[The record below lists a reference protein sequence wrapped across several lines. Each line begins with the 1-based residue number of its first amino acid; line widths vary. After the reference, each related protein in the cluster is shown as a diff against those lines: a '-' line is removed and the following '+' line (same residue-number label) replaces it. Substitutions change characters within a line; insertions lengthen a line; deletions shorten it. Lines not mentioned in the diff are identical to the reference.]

1 MTRYA
6 FCFGP
11 VHPTRR
17 VYANYYSQVEP
28 SEKQPQVDHPRK
40 ETKKRNGPVARTPLR
55 RRRPDPKASP
65 LSEKS
70 KPVRQK
76 KVASTPI
83 VDIPDT
89 EEDSASKDTNES
101 ELISETTQDQPVLI
115 RSGSRRST
123 ITGNEI
129 SPLYSEIRKTEESVV
144 DIKIDDMKRQHDL
157 ELLQWQAKIDRLE
170 DQLNVNVR
178 LLSLEKD
185 TRESQTKALKG
196 LLNKAKAEADSLRV
210 ELKSLRDLQT
220 DYKQYRKTHPR
231 KSLVAA
237 DSEEATKKDAEDLQ
251 LEFNEK
257 RRELE
262 LKHAKEIED
271 LQADFAVQL
280 TNTEQHYQHR
290 LEEEQNKLLLES
302 QIELEKLA
310 KVKDK
315 ELEIFKESQ
324 ERKQRRTSQFVSTV
338 EYEKLKE
345 EFEQLTKQVERE
357 KVSSA
362 VRSRFASPNAKSAAV
377 AANDAK
383 QLRTELAELRKELVK
398 KSNAVDKAQVE
409 LDKLRSQIQTSKS
422 VTETKMTLLKN
433 KIKGLE
439 TQLARRTE
447 LRTPTGTNPLTPV
460 AGGSGPGTRF
470 HRLADPG
477 TANKRGTLSATSTP
491 IPKFSNFSTS
501 PFLRTGGAAELKAIP
516 GSGGST
522 PSGRIPH
529 RSPVITSSRST
540 TPVSKLVTPSKRPTA
555 TPRSQIPRATGA
567 AAGATG
573 SVRKLPAPS
582 SIMRSGARRISLF
595 DEDDEENGLIDG
607 SKTER
612 RRKRKLNSI
621 AVDIFDTDDVAKTPS
636 KRGSAGKSSTNDEN
650 DPDHP
655 DTPGSAFKRV
665 KLSTPEAKQTISS
678 AFKIRQ
684 KRGSSGTAAAGA
696 STPVA
701 SEKKATATGASAA
714 VTPTAAEKKA
724 ASTPAR
730 ASRKPA
736 AVTSAGKASPQAQA
750 SLKKDV
756 SPLRTRNRVNSGSF
770 KV

>member
-1 MTRYA
+1 MST
-6 FCFGP
+6 
-11 VHPTRR
+11 
-17 VYANYYSQVEP
+17 Q
-28 SEKQPQVDHPRK
+28 
-40 ETKKRNGPVARTPLR
+40 
-55 RRRPDPKASP
+55 PKAGP
-65 LSEKS
+65 TAQKLKVGR
-70 KPVRQK
+70 PK
-76 KVASTPI
+76 KVESTAI
-83 VDIPDT
+83 VDIPVDT
-89 EEDSASKDTNES
+89 EEESGSKDTNES
-101 ELISETTQDQPVLI
+101 VSETIQDQPVLI

-144 DIKIDDMKRQHDL
+144 DIKIDDIKRQHEL
-157 ELLQWQAKIDRLE
+157 ERVQWQAKIERLE

-185 TRESQTKALKG
+185 TRESQAKALKG

-210 ELKSLRDLQT
+210 KVKSLEDLQT

-237 DSEEATKKDAEDLQ
+237 NNEETNQKDAEDLQ

-280 TNTEQHYQHR
+280 ANTEQHYQHR

-302 QIELEKLA
+302 QIELEKLG

-324 ERKQRRTSQFVSTV
+324 ERKLRRTSQFVSTV
-338 EYEKLKE
+338 EYEKLRE
-345 EFEQLTKQVERE
+345 EFEELSKQVERE

-362 VRSRFASPNAKSAAV
+362 VRSRFASPNAKSPAV

-409 LDKLRSQIQTSKS
+409 LDKLRHQIQTSKS

-439 TQLARRTE
+439 TQLARKTE
-447 LRTPTGTNPLTPV
+447 LLRTPTNPLTPV
-460 AGGSGPGTRF
+460 AGGGSGPGTRF
-470 HRLADPG
+470 HRLAEPG
-477 TANKRGTLSATSTP
+477 TASKRGTLSATSTP

-501 PFLRTGGAAELKAIP
+501 PFLRTGGAAELKTIP
-516 GSGGST
+516 GST
-522 PSGRIPH
+522 PSSRAHH

-540 TPVSKLVTPSKRPTA
+540 TPVSKLVTPSKRPVA
-555 TPRSQIPRATGA
+555 TPRSRIPRATTGMV
-567 AAGATG
+567 AT
-573 SVRKLPAPS
+573 SSSIRKLPTPS
-582 SIMRSGARRISLF
+582 ILRSRAQKISLF
-595 DEDDEENGLIDG
+595 DEDDEVDEENGVIIDG
-607 SKTER
+607 SKPER

-621 AVDIFDTDDVAKTPS
+621 AIDIFDTDDVAKTPS
-636 KRGSAGKSSTNDEN
+636 KQGSGGRSSSTSNEN

-665 KLSTPEAKQTISS
+665 KLSTPETKQTISS

-684 KRGSSGTAAAGA
+684 KRGGAAASTPIGTEKRTTATAAAA
-696 STPVA
+696 VVDT
-701 SEKKATATGASAA
+701 
-714 VTPTAAEKKA
+714 VTPTAAEKKPVG
-724 ASTPAR
+724 TPAR
-730 ASRKPA
+730 GSKKTSTTAS
-736 AVTSAGKASPQAQA
+736 SAGPTRSNTSSNASPKSPGSKT
-750 SLKKDV
+750 SLKKLEI
-756 SPLRTRNRVNSGSF
+756 SPLRTRNRVNRGSF

>member
-1 MTRYA
+1 
-6 FCFGP
+6 
-11 VHPTRR
+11 
-17 VYANYYSQVEP
+17 
-28 SEKQPQVDHPRK
+28 
-40 ETKKRNGPVARTPLR
+40 LR
-55 RRRPDPKASP
+55 RRKPEPKTGHID
-65 LSEKS
+65 EKLKTGRS
-70 KPVRQK
+70 K

-83 VDIPDT
+83 IDIPFDT
-89 EEDSASKDTNES
+89 EEEAASKDTNEPV
-101 ELISETTQDQPVLI
+101 SETTQDQSVLN
-115 RSGSRRST
+115 RPGSRRST

-144 DIKIDDMKRQHDL
+144 DIKIDSIKRQHEL
-157 ELLQWQAKIDRLE
+157 ERMQWQAKIDRLE

-185 TRESQTKALKG
+185 TRESQTKALKC
-196 LLNKAKAEADSLRV
+196 LLNKAKAEADSLHIKV
-210 ELKSLRDLQT
+210 KSLEDLQT

-237 DSEEATKKDAEDLQ
+237 DNEEATKKDAEDLQ

-280 TNTEQHYQHR
+280 ANAEQHYQHR

-310 KVKDK
+310 KVKDE

-324 ERKQRRTSQFVSTV
+324 ERKQRRTSQFVSTA

-345 EFEQLTKQVERE
+345 EFEELSKQVERE

-377 AANDAK
+377 AANDTK

-409 LDKLRSQIQTSKS
+409 LDKLRNQIQTSKS

-439 TQLARRTE
+439 TQLARKTE
-447 LRTPTGTNPLTPV
+447 LRTPTGRNPLTPV

-470 HRLADPG
+470 YRLAEPG
-477 TANKRGTLSATSTP
+477 SANKGGTLAATSTP
-491 IPKFSNFSTS
+491 ISKFSNFSTS
-501 PFLRTGGAAELKAIP
+501 PFLRTGGAVELKTIP
-516 GSGGST
+516 GSSGST
-522 PSGRIPH
+522 GTPNSHHYH

-540 TPVSKLVTPSKRPTA
+540 TPVSKLVTPSKRPIA
-555 TPRSQIPRATGA
+555 TPRSQIPRATGMV
-567 AAGATG
+567 AGAT
-573 SVRKLPAPS
+573 SNIRKLPASS
-582 SIMRSGARRISLF
+582 SIMRSGTRKISLF

-636 KRGSAGKSSTNDEN
+636 KRGSVGRSSTNDEN

-678 AFKIRQ
+678 ASKIRQ
-684 KRGSSGTAAAGA
+684 KRGGTAAVA
-696 STPVA
+696 STPTGV
-701 SEKKATATGASAA
+701 EKKATTNNAAGAAAKAVAGA
-714 VTPTAAEKKA
+714 VTPTAVEKKPVG
-724 ASTPAR
+724 TPAR
-730 ASRKPA
+730 AAKKPTTASSA
-736 AVTSAGKASPQAQA
+736 AKGPTASSASKASPKASGKAS
-750 SLKKDV
+750 SMKKEI
-756 SPLRTRNRVNSGSF
+756 SPLRTRNRVNRGSF
-770 KV
+770 KI